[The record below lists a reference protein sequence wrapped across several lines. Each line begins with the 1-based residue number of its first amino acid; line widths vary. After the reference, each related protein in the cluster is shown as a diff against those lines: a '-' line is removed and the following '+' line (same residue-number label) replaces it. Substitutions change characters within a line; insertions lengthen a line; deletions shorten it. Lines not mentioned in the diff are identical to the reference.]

1 VNNHATQE
9 GGIMR
14 TQTWEKIYDAPGG
27 QRFFVHLIDGEREAI
42 PRVAVADRS
51 GTTPDKTE
59 DGRHGVLWID
69 LDRKWYVN
77 DKTFSIPVKR
87 TEGDTRDYWCGESN
101 EHLFALLARL
111 REPHILGET
120 ALNIKVALSSA
131 DAGTGARAILKCL
144 ALGVQP

>member
-1 VNNHATQE
+1 
-9 GGIMR
+9 MR
-14 TQTWEKIYDAPGG
+14 TRTWEKIYDAPRG
-27 QRFFVHLIDGEREAI
+27 QRFFVLLIDGEREAI

-77 DKTFSIPVKR
+77 DKSFSIPVRR
-87 TEGDTRDYWCGESN
+87 TEGDTRDYWTGESN

-111 REPHILGET
+111 REPHILGEE
-120 ALNIKVALSSA
+120 ALRIKCEVSA
-131 DAGTGARAILKCL
+131 SNDAGIGARAIIKCL
-144 ALGVQP
+144 AMGVQP